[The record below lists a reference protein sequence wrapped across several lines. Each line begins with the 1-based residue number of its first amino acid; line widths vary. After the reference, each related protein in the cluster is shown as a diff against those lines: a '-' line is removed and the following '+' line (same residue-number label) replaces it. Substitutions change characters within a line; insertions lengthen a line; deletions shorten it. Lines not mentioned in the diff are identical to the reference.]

1 MKIIYEN
8 AAEEI
13 ALEEA
18 IKFYENGIAVVINDG
33 KDVTFGIET
42 VSTSEEK
49 KADQS
54 QQL

>member
-1 MKIIYEN
+1 MKITYEN

-33 KDVTFGIET
+33 KDVTLEIEKE
-42 VSTSEEK
+42 ST
-49 KADQS
+49 ADQAK
-54 QQL
+54 